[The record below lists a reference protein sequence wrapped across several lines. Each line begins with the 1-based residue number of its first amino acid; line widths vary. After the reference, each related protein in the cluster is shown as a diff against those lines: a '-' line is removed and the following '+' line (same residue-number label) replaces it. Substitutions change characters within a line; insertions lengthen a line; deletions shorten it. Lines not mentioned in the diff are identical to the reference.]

1 MCIIETSLESIV
13 IHKENVDV
21 VYKDYVRF
29 VLKKMLYDKKRPT
42 FIMTLIDLKSV
53 SNDAQNNISDT
64 R

>member
-1 MCIIETSLESIV
+1 M

-42 FIMTLIDLKSV
+42 FIMTPIDLKSV